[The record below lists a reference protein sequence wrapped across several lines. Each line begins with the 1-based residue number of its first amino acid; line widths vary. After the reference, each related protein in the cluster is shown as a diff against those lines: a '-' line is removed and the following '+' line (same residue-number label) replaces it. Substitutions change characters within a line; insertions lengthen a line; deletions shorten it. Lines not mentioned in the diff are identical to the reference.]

1 LRKEY
6 IVLYG
11 ILLEQNGSHFQ
22 IVCLIICEAQLYLI
36 EIKHFHGDYYFQDND
51 LYAVKSRKR
60 MKNPFYQNQRSED
73 LLHDFLLKHEL
84 TYNIHSYVV
93 FNHPSFTLY
102 HAPIQ
107 SNMILPTQ
115 IHRFIKKLNRQ
126 AIRTTEKEKLLV
138 KTIFQEHI
146 EHNPFEKL
154 PVYHYE
160 NLKKDIFCLKCY

>member
-60 MKNPFYQNQRSED
+60 MKNPFYQNQRCED
-73 LLHDFLLKHEL
+73 LLRDFLLKHEL
-84 TYNIHSYVV
+84 SYHIHSYIV
-93 FNHPSFTLY
+93 FNHPAFTLY

-115 IHRFIKKLNRQ
+115 IHRFVKKLNRQ
-126 AIRTTEKEKLLV
+126 AVRITHREKLLAQ
-138 KTIFQEHI
+138 TFYREHI
-146 EHNPFEKL
+146 EKIP
-154 PVYHYE
+154 
-160 NLKKDIFCLKCY
+160 LKNYPCIIMKSSKKVSFA